1 MADDRSV
8 MRKSDILVFI
18 VDAFF
23 AGTIPPV
30 GLVVDYE
37 SARYIDLDRSW
48 VGRHARGSTSGVG
61 VGRNL
66 RCSNPITSHL
76 SGRHS

>member
-8 MRKSDILVFI
+8 MRKSDILVFK
-18 VDAFF
+18 VDAILTC
-23 AGTIPPV
+23 TIPPV

-37 SARYIDLDRSW
+37 SALYIDFDRSW
-48 VGRHARGSTSGVG
+48 VGRHASGSTSGVG

-66 RCSNPITSHL
+66 RCSHPIAAHL
-76 SGRHS
+76 SGRHL